1 MKQTINVSSKSE
13 IKAAVT
19 SQFCKGCYN
28 YFEGDI
34 RNGNRYVMVSY
45 YHTNNNKLQI
55 RVTYWQDGIATA
67 IERASLCS
75 SASGLTNKVAKF
87 LNLK

>member
-1 MKQTINVSSKSE
+1 MKQTINVSSKAE

-34 RNGNRYVMVSY
+34 RNGNRYARVSY
-45 YHTNNNKLQI
+45 YHTNNKLQI
-55 RVTYWQDGIATA
+55 QVTYWEDGKDKAV
-67 IERASLCS
+67 EFASRCS
-75 SASGLTNKVAKF
+75 SPSGLTNKVAKF

>member
-1 MKQTINVSSKSE
+1 MKQTINVSSKAE

-34 RNGNRYVMVSY
+34 RNGNRYARVSY
-45 YHTNNNKLQI
+45 YHTNNKLHIQ
-55 RVTYWQDGIATA
+55 VTYWEDGKDKAV
-67 IERASLCS
+67 EFASHCS
-75 SASGLTNKVAKF
+75 SPSGLTQKVSKF
-87 LNLK
+87 LNVK

>member
-1 MKQTINVSSKSE
+1 MKQTINVSSKAE

-34 RNGNRYVMVSY
+34 RNGNRYARVSY
-45 YHTNNNKLQI
+45 YHTNNKLQI
-55 RVTYWQDGIATA
+55 QVTYWEDGKDKAV
-67 IERASLCS
+67 EFASRCS
-75 SASGLTNKVAKF
+75 SPSGLTNKVSKF
-87 LNLK
+87 LNVK

>member
-1 MKQTINVSSKSE
+1 MKQTINVSSKAE

-19 SQFCKGCYN
+19 SQFCKGCFN
-28 YFEGDI
+28 YFVGDI
-34 RNGNRYVMVSY
+34 RNGNRYAKVSY

-55 RVTYWQDGIATA
+55 QVTYWQDGETTA
-67 IERASLCS
+67 SESASLCS
-75 SASGLTNKVAKF
+75 SASDLTNKVAKF

>member
-1 MKQTINVSSKSE
+1 MKQTINVSSKAE

-19 SQFCKGCYN
+19 SQFCKGCFN
-28 YFEGDI
+28 YFVGDI
-34 RNGNRYVMVSY
+34 RNGNRYAKVSY
-45 YHTNNNKLQI
+45 YHTNNKLQI
-55 RVTYWQDGIATA
+55 QVTYWQDGET
-67 IERASLCS
+67 SLCS

>member
-1 MKQTINVSSKSE
+1 MKQTINVSSKAE

-34 RNGNRYVMVSY
+34 RNGNRYARVSY
-45 YHTNNNKLQI
+45 YHTNNKLQI
-55 RVTYWQDGIATA
+55 QVTYWEDGKDKAV
-67 IERASLCS
+67 EFASRCS
-75 SASGLTNKVAKF
+75 SPSGLANKVSKF
-87 LNLK
+87 LNVK

>member
-1 MKQTINVSSKSE
+1 MKQTINVSSKAE

-34 RNGNRYVMVSY
+34 RNGNRYARVSY
-45 YHTNNNKLQI
+45 YHTNNKLQI
-55 RVTYWQDGIATA
+55 QVTYWEDGKDIAV
-67 IERASLCS
+67 EFASRCS
-75 SASGLTNKVAKF
+75 SPSGLTNKVSKF
-87 LNLK
+87 LNVK

>member
-1 MKQTINVSSKSE
+1 MKQTINVSSKAE

-19 SQFCKGCYN
+19 SQFCKGCFN
-28 YFEGDI
+28 YFVGDI
-34 RNGNRYVMVSY
+34 RNGNRYTKVSY
-45 YHTNNNKLQI
+45 YHTNNKLQI
-55 RVTYWQDGIATA
+55 QVTYWQDGETTA
-67 IERASLCS
+67 LERASLCS